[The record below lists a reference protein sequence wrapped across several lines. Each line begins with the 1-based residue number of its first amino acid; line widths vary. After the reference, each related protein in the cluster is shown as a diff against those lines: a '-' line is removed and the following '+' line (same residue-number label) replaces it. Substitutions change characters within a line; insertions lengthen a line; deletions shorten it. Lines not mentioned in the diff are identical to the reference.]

1 MGRRRRPASTAPAL
15 KASTRKSSNSRAGIG
30 RTPEARLG
38 GIFQDRRRERSEPR
52 MRQPHVAPHGAHRLP
67 AAARWSGAMPL
78 QACAAEEGGQHN
90 ARRRTA
96 ALAPAAGQWRWPL
109 PAGFTSTRE
118 GGGSPY
124 PSVIVRFF
132 SFTSS
137 RTAARPSPLC
147 SRRRCACAPRVHPV
161 FAACAHPL
169 RPVPA
174 AALLLRGGRWPAA
187 SAYAA
192 GAALVAHDVAATRR
206 R

>member
-118 GGGSPY
+118 GGGSPQRPY
-124 PSVIVRFF
+124 LPPPAPSTSCHALTSVRPL
-132 SFTSS
+132 STRVNGARQ
-137 RTAARPSPLC
+137 RTNAHEAVR
-147 SRRRCACAPRVHPV
+147 AVH
-161 FAACAHPL
+161 AH
-169 RPVPA
+169 A
-174 AALLLRGGRWPAA
+174 
-187 SAYAA
+187 
-192 GAALVAHDVAATRR
+192 
-206 R
+206 